1 MADGSR
7 PRRVGVASNA
17 ILILLFASCGPRAAR
32 PTSADEQHG
41 AADAAAPP
49 ISTDAAVTPGVT
61 ETASGSSDPAPEPP
75 HETLPWV
82 NPSRCLTPCT
92 YDPQASLVRVDKD
105 GAVDPA
111 GSQLVDRTIQAP
123 LRKLVAA
130 AHAAGHKVR
139 IESAFRSY
147 ADQARLK
154 HRITGYRPEPW
165 HVRFVGVPLAS
176 EMRSSGLTL
185 EELFRAR
192 PTLGDSGNCGDCPQA
207 MSRVACGD
215 IDAAGRC
222 DGTVLQWCYDD
233 ALASVDCAA
242 FKQRCGRARGSNVY
256 DCLAK

>member
-1 MADGSR
+1 M
-7 PRRVGVASNA
+7 
-17 ILILLFASCGPRAAR
+17 
-32 PTSADEQHG
+32 
-41 AADAAAPP
+41 
-49 ISTDAAVTPGVT
+49 
-61 ETASGSSDPAPEPP
+61 
-75 HETLPWV
+75 
-82 NPSRCLTPCT
+82 
-92 YDPQASLVRVDKD
+92 
-105 GAVDPA
+105 DPA

-147 ADQARLK
+147 ADQARLFRQIKQVGRAARPGHSEHQLGTAIDFRMPTTAAIEWLAEHASEHGFVLSYPDGK